1 MMKNSGTI
9 LRSLLCL
16 IFIGSALACSTEN
29 EIQESQTANKQQV
42 LRHVVTFQFKDE
54 IPAAR
59 RTQAVKDFVALKD
72 EIPEIQSFEG
82 GEDISVEG
90 LNKGFTHC
98 FVLTF
103 ADEAARDIYI
113 PHPAHKKLAEKNKP
127 LMKDLVVVDVWG
139 EE

>member
-1 MMKNSGTI
+1 MKSSAII
-9 LRSLLCL
+9 LKGLLML
-16 IFIGSALACSTEN
+16 TMIGWALSCSTVAKSEATS
-29 EIQESQTANKQQV
+29 EVKSKQKV

-54 IPAAR
+54 VTAVR
-59 RTQAVKDFVALKD
+59 RAQAVKDFVSLKD
-72 EIPEIQSFEG
+72 EIPEIKSFEG

-98 FVLTF
+98 FILTF
-103 ADEAARDIYI
+103 ESEAARDIYI